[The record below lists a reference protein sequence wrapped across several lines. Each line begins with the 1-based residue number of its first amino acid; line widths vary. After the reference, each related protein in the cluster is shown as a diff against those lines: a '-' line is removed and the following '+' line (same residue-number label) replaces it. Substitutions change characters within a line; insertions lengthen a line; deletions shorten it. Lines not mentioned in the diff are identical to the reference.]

1 MGSDPPSFTY
11 GRRPRATDQAM
22 TQAMGDCIAS
32 WSHVE
37 LSLAQMFMTVV
48 GCKGIVADTIWTSFL
63 SFEPRTT
70 MLHRVLNVQLE
81 NSPHLDDWNLLYNY
95 TLKMS
100 KERNKIAHS
109 TLLNFDN
116 KEMVL
121 EPFFVMTKPKPYLHI
136 EDIRAIKP
144 KFEELRLTVMI
155 FSSEITMSPELRS
168 KYPRPVSDL
177 VLRLRAEDAQRRKE
191 QQEQKKPSP
200 G

>member
-100 KERNKIAHS
+100 KERNEIAHS

-116 KEMVL
+116 N
-121 EPFFVMTKPKPYLHI
+121 
-136 EDIRAIKP
+136 
-144 KFEELRLTVMI
+144 
-155 FSSEITMSPELRS
+155 
-168 KYPRPVSDL
+168 
-177 VLRLRAEDAQRRKE
+177 
-191 QQEQKKPSP
+191 
-200 G
+200 

>member
-1 MGSDPPSFTY
+1 MAEDLEQQTK
-11 GRRPRATDQAM
+11 AI

-37 LSLAQMFMTVV
+37 LSLTQMFMIVV
-48 GCKGIVADTIWTSFL
+48 GCKGIVADTIWTSFM

-81 NSPHLDDWNLLYNY
+81 DSPHLDDWNLLYNY

-116 KEMVL
+116 KEMGL
-121 EPFFVMTKPKPYLHI
+121 EPFFVMTKPKSYLHI
-136 EDIRAIKP
+136 ADIRAIKP
-144 KFEELRLTVMI
+144 KFEELRLAIMM

-168 KYPRPVSDL
+168 KFPRPVSDL

-191 QQEQKKPSP
+191 QQEQKKPSQ

>member
-1 MGSDPPSFTY
+1 
-11 GRRPRATDQAM
+11 
-22 TQAMGDCIAS
+22 
-32 WSHVE
+32 
-37 LSLAQMFMTVV
+37 
-48 GCKGIVADTIWTSFL
+48 
-63 SFEPRTT
+63 

-81 NSPHLDDWNLLYNY
+81 DSPHLDDWNLLYNY

-116 KEMVL
+116 KEMGL
-121 EPFFVMTKPKPYLHI
+121 EPFFVMTKPKSYLHI
-136 EDIRAIKP
+136 ADIRAIKP
-144 KFEELRLTVMI
+144 KFEELRLAIMM

-168 KYPRPVSDL
+168 KFPRPVSDL

-191 QQEQKKPSP
+191 QQEQKKPSQ